1 MMVHDLS
8 SSLEP
13 LQQWFDKYNDSARL
27 VAINSAT

>member
-8 SSLEP
+8 GSLEP
-13 LQQWFDKYNDSARL
+13 LQQWFNQDKDSARV

>member
-8 SSLEP
+8 ASLEP
-13 LQQWFDKYNDSARL
+13 LQQWFNEDKDAARL

>member
-8 SSLEP
+8 GSLKP
-13 LQQWFDKYNDSARL
+13 LRQWFNAHSDSARL